1 MSKTLLAAALLPTA
15 AFAQQLTIPV
25 NPTLVITANRVE
37 QPISSVLAPVVVID
51 RAEIES
57 RQVQSL
63 PALLKT
69 LPGVQI
75 TTLGGRGH
83 MSSLFIRGTNSNHSL
98 VLMNGRPIAAMVA
111 GTPDL
116 SQIPLGNIERIE
128 YIRGP
133 RAAVYGSDAI
143 GGVINL
149 ITKTSAKN
157 GSETHLKGGAG
168 SNGYGQGELR
178 TVQSLGQK
186 TDMNMLIGYERTD
199 GFDIKAQDGSTP
211 IQPDR
216 DGFAGLNGQIGL
228 THRFNDAW
236 SADINAQGY
245 NNLTDIDGGEDWLA
259 PGVPSSDQSRVQAF
273 QYDGGLKFQSKD
285 LISRFEASYG
295 ENKLKNW
302 LESNGEETGQPIHTG
317 LTRLSWINSW
327 SGIEGVSLTGGA
339 DWQREEMKSDSR
351 GSNKAFN
358 APDRDNTGLFAVG
371 SYRWQAL
378 LWELSGRTDDN
389 QQYGR
394 HNTWSA
400 ASGLDIDENHN
411 VRLSYGTGFKAPTF
425 LDLYYPGYENPDLKP
440 EESKNLELDFSGR
453 YTAWDWS
460 VNLYRN
466 QIQNLI
472 SCQSAFSSCKP
483 DNTDAEIR
491 GVEVALGLET
501 GPLHHDLSFDYTK
514 TEDKNDGD
522 QPLLRRAKQKA
533 SWLTQAQLG
542 PVDLSTELLYVGQR
556 DDKNFSSFPAARVVL
571 SSYTLVNLGASY
583 GVTPALTLG
592 GRIDNLFDRDYVPAY
607 GYASPGTEFKLTAD
621 YRL

>member
-1 MSKTLLAAALLPTA
+1 MSKKFLAAALLPTA
-15 AFAQQLTIPV
+15 AFAQTTIPI

-37 QPISSVLAPVVVID
+37 QPVSSVLAPIVVID

-63 PALLKT
+63 PELLKT

-75 TTLGGRGH
+75 ATLGGRGH
-83 MSSLFIRGTNSNHSL
+83 ISSLFIRGTNSNHSL

-168 SNGYGQGELR
+168 SHGYGQGELR

-199 GFDIKAQDGSTP
+199 GFDVVANTK
-211 IQPDR
+211 QPDR
-216 DGFAGLNGQIGL
+216 DGFASRNGQIGL
-228 THRFNDAW
+228 NHAFNDAW
-236 SADINAQGY
+236 SADFNAQGY
-245 NNLTDIDGGEDWLA
+245 DNLTDTDG
-259 PGVPSSDQSRVQAF
+259 STDQSRVQAF
-273 QYDGGLKFQSKD
+273 QYDGGLKFQGKD
-285 LISRFEASYG
+285 LSSRLEASYG
-295 ENKLKNW
+295 ENKLKTW
-302 LESNGEETGQPIHTG
+302 QEAKGEASGEPIHTG
-317 LTRLSWINSW
+317 LTRFSWINSW
-327 SGIEGVSLTGGA
+327 SGIEGMNLTGGA

-351 GSNKAFN
+351 SYGKTFS

-425 LDLYYPGYENPDLKP
+425 NQLYYPGSENPTLKP
-440 EESKNLELDFSGR
+440 EESKNLELGLSGR
-453 YTAWDWS
+453 YSAWDWS

-466 QIQNLI
+466 RIDNLI
-472 SCQSAFSSCKP
+472 YCLTSMSYTCNPK
-483 DNTDAEIR
+483 NTTADIK
-491 GVEVALGLET
+491 GVETEIGIDT
-501 GPLHHDLSFDYTK
+501 GPVHHRLSYDYTRAK
-514 TEDKNDGD
+514 DKGNQDL
-522 QPLLRRAKQKA
+522 QLLRRAEHKG
-533 SWLTQAQLG
+533 SWIADTRFDATTLT
-542 PVDLSTELLYVGQR
+542 TELLYVGKRYDNNWATNQR
-556 DDKNFSSFPAARVVL
+556 VELGA
-571 SSYTLVNLGASY
+571 YTLLNLAASY
-583 GVTPALTLG
+583 EVTQQFTLG
-592 GRIDNLFDRDYVPAY
+592 GRIDNLFDRDYAPAY
-607 GYASPGTEFKLTAD
+607 GYASPGTEFKVTAD
-621 YRL
+621 YRF

>member
-15 AFAQQLTIPV
+15 AFAQTTIPV

-228 THRFNDAW
+228 NHRFNDAW

-583 GVTPALTLG
+583 EVLPQLTLG

-607 GYASPGTEFKLTAD
+607 GYAAAGTEFKLTAD

>member
-1 MSKTLLAAALLPTA
+1 MSKKFLAAALLPTA
-15 AFAQQLTIPV
+15 AFAQTTIPI

-37 QPISSVLAPVVVID
+37 QPVSSVLAPVVVID

-178 TVQSLGQK
+178 TVQSFGQK

-199 GFDIKAQDGSTP
+199 GFDVVANAQ
-211 IQPDR
+211 QPDR
-216 DGFAGLNGQIGL
+216 DGFSGRNGQIGL
-228 THRFNDAW
+228 NHAFNDAW
-236 SADINAQGY
+236 SADFNAQGY
-245 NNLTDIDGGEDWLA
+245 DNLTETDDPYLSA
-259 PGVPSSDQSRVQAF
+259 DQSRVQAF
-273 QYDGGLKFQSKD
+273 QYDGGLKFQGKD
-285 LISRFEASYG
+285 LISRLEVSYG

-317 LTRLSWINSW
+317 LTRLSWISSW

-351 GSNKAFN
+351 SYGKNFN
-358 APDRDNTGLFAVG
+358 APDRDNKGLFAVG

-400 ASGLDIDENHN
+400 ASGLDFDENHN

-425 LDLYYPGYENPDLKP
+425 MDLYYPGYENPALQP

-453 YTAWDWS
+453 YTGWDWS
-460 VNLYRN
+460 ANFYRN

-472 SCQSAFSSCKP
+472 QCQKGYITCTKG
-483 DNTDAEIR
+483 NTDAEIE
-491 GVEVALGLET
+491 GIELALGLDT
-501 GPLHHDLSFDYTK
+501 WLVHHDFNYDYTRAK
-514 TEDKNDGD
+514 DKNAND
-522 QPLLRRAKQKA
+522 QQLLRRAKHKGA
-533 SWLTQAQLG
+533 WLTSFTTGQMTW
-542 PVDLSTELLYVGQR
+542 STEVLYVGER
-556 DDKNFSSFPAARVVL
+556 LDVGNVEL
-571 SSYTLVNLGASY
+571 SPYTLVNLGATY
-583 GVTPALTLG
+583 AATNQLTLG
-592 GRIDNLFDRDYVPAY
+592 GRIDNLFDRNYEVAK
-607 GYASPGTEFKLTAD
+607 GYASPGTEFKVTAD
-621 YRL
+621 YRF

>member
-1 MSKTLLAAALLPTA
+1 MSKKFLAAALLPTA
-15 AFAQQLTIPV
+15 AFAQTTIPI

-37 QPISSVLAPVVVID
+37 QPVSSVLAPVVVID

-63 PALLKT
+63 PELLKT

-75 TTLGGRGH
+75 ATLGGRGH
-83 MSSLFIRGTNSNHSL
+83 ISSLFIRGTNSNHSL

-199 GFDIKAQDGSTP
+199 GFDVVANTK
-211 IQPDR
+211 QPDR
-216 DGFAGLNGQIGL
+216 DGFASRNGQIGL
-228 THRFNDAW
+228 NHAFNDVW
-236 SADINAQGY
+236 SADFNAQGY
-245 NNLTDIDGGEDWLA
+245 DNLTDTDG
-259 PGVPSSDQSRVQAF
+259 STDQSRVQAF
-273 QYDGGLKFQSKD
+273 QYDGGLKFQGKD
-285 LISRFEASYG
+285 LSSRLEASYG
-295 ENKLKNW
+295 ENKLKTW
-302 LESNGEETGQPIHTG
+302 QEAKGEASGEPIHTG
-317 LTRLSWINSW
+317 LTRFSWINSW
-327 SGIEGVSLTGGA
+327 SGIEGMNLTGGA

-351 GSNKAFN
+351 SYGKTFS

-425 LDLYYPGYENPDLKP
+425 NQLYYPGSENPTLKP
-440 EESKNLELDFSGR
+440 EESKNLELGLSGR
-453 YTAWDWS
+453 YSAWDWS

-466 QIQNLI
+466 RIDNLI
-472 SCQSAFSSCKP
+472 YCLTSMSYTCNPK
-483 DNTDAEIR
+483 NTTADIK
-491 GVEVALGLET
+491 GVETEIGIDT
-501 GPLHHDLSFDYTK
+501 GPVHHRLSYDYTRAK
-514 TEDKNDGD
+514 DKGNQDL
-522 QPLLRRAKQKA
+522 QLLRRAEHKG
-533 SWLTQAQLG
+533 SWIADTRFDATTLT
-542 PVDLSTELLYVGQR
+542 TELLYVGKRYDNNWATNQR
-556 DDKNFSSFPAARVVL
+556 VELGA
-571 SSYTLVNLGASY
+571 YTLLNLAASY
-583 GVTPALTLG
+583 EVTQQFTLG
-592 GRIDNLFDRDYVPAY
+592 GRIDNLFDRDYAPAY
-607 GYASPGTEFKLTAD
+607 GYASPGTEFKVTAD
-621 YRL
+621 YRF

>member
-1 MSKTLLAAALLPTA
+1 MSKKFLAAALLPTA
-15 AFAQQLTIPV
+15 AFAQTTIPI
-25 NPTLVITANRVE
+25 NPTLVITANRME
-37 QPISSVLAPVVVID
+37 QPVSSVLAPVVVID

-157 GSETHLKGGAG
+157 GSETHIKGGAG

-199 GFDIKAQDGSTP
+199 GFDVVANTK
-211 IQPDR
+211 QPDR
-216 DGFAGLNGQIGL
+216 DGFASRNGQIGL
-228 THRFNDAW
+228 NHAFNDAW
-236 SADINAQGY
+236 SADFNAQGY
-245 NNLTDIDGGEDWLA
+245 DNLTDTDG
-259 PGVPSSDQSRVQAF
+259 STDQSRVQAF
-273 QYDGGLKFQSKD
+273 QYDGGLKFQGKD
-285 LISRFEASYG
+285 LISRLEVSYG
-295 ENKLKNW
+295 ENKLKTW
-302 LESNGEETGQPIHTG
+302 QEAKGEASGEPIHTG
-317 LTRLSWINSW
+317 LTRFSWVNSW
-327 SGIEGVSLTGGA
+327 NGIEGANLTGGA

-351 GSNKAFN
+351 GYGKTFN

-411 VRLSYGTGFKAPTF
+411 VRLSYGSGFKAPTF
-425 LDLYYPGYENPDLKP
+425 NQLYYPGSENPTLKP
-440 EESKNLELDFSGR
+440 EESKNLELGLSGR
-453 YTAWDWS
+453 YSAWDWS

-466 QIQNLI
+466 RIDNLI
-472 SCQSAFSSCKP
+472 YCLTSMSYTCNPK
-483 DNTDAEIR
+483 NTTADIK
-491 GVEVALGLET
+491 GVETELGIDT
-501 GPLHHDLSFDYTK
+501 GPVHHRLSYDYTRAK
-514 TEDKNDGD
+514 DTGNQDL
-522 QPLLRRAKQKA
+522 QLLRRAEHKG
-533 SWLTQAQLG
+533 SWIADTRFDAATLTA
-542 PVDLSTELLYVGQR
+542 ELLYVGKRYDNNWATSQR
-556 DDKNFSSFPAARVVL
+556 VEL
-571 SSYTLVNLGASY
+571 SAYTLLNLATSY
-583 GVTPALTLG
+583 EVTQQFTLG
-592 GRIDNLFDRDYVPAY
+592 GRIDNVFDRDYAPAY
-607 GYASPGTEFKLTAD
+607 GYASPGTEFKVTAD
-621 YRL
+621 YRF

>member
-1 MSKTLLAAALLPTA
+1 MSKKLLAAALLPTA
-15 AFAQQLTIPV
+15 AFAQTTIPV

-157 GSETHLKGGAG
+157 GSETHLKGGVG
-168 SNGYGQGELR
+168 SNGYGQGQLR
-178 TVQSLGQK
+178 TVQALGQQ
-186 TDMNMLIGYERTD
+186 TDMNMMIGYERTD
-199 GFDIKAQDGSTP
+199 GFNVVANAQ
-211 IQPDR
+211 QPDR
-216 DGFAGLNGQIGL
+216 DGFDSLNGQFGL
-228 THRFNDAW
+228 NHAFNDAW
-236 SADINAQGY
+236 SADFNAQGY
-245 NNLTDIDGGEDWLA
+245 DNQTEMDDA
-259 PGVPSSDQSRVQAF
+259 YQSADQSRVQAF
-273 QYDGGLKFQSKD
+273 QYDGGLKYQSGA
-285 LISRFEASYG
+285 LSSRLEASYG
-295 ENKLKNW
+295 ENKLKSW
-302 LESNGEETGQPIHTG
+302 LENKGESSAEPIHTG
-317 LTRLSWINSW
+317 LTRFSWINSW
-327 SGIEGVSLTGGA
+327 SGVEGLNLTGGA
-339 DWQREEMKSDSR
+339 DWQQEQLKSDTRSY
-351 GSNKAFN
+351 GQAFN
-358 APDRDNTGLFAVG
+358 APDRDNTGLFVVG
-371 SYRWQAL
+371 SYRWQPL

-389 QQYGR
+389 KQYGR

-400 ASGLDIDENHN
+400 ASGLDLDDNHT
-411 VRLSYGTGFKAPTF
+411 VRLSYGTAFKAPTF
-425 LDLYYPGYENPDLKP
+425 LDLYYPGYENPALKP
-440 EESKNLELDFSGR
+440 EESKNLELGFNGR
-453 YTAWDWS
+453 YTGWDWS
-460 VNLYRN
+460 LNLYRN

-472 SCQSAFSSCKP
+472 ACQSASSTCRP

-501 GPLHHDLSFDYTK
+501 GPLRHDLSFDYTRA
-514 TEDKNDGD
+514 EDKNDGD
-522 QPLLRRAKQKA
+522 QQLLRRAKQKA
-533 SWLTQAQLG
+533 SWLTQVQLG
-542 PVDLSTELLYVGQR
+542 PVDLSTELLYVGKR
-556 DDKNFSSFPAARVVL
+556 DDKNFSSFPAERVEL
-571 SSYTLVNLGASY
+571 GSYTLINLGASY
-583 GVTPALTLG
+583 GVTPQFTLG
-592 GRIDNLFDRDYVPAY
+592 GRIDNLFDRDYAPAY
-607 GYASPGTEFKLTAD
+607 GYASAGTEFKLTAD

>member
-1 MSKTLLAAALLPTA
+1 MSKKFLAAALLPTA
-15 AFAQQLTIPV
+15 AFAQTTIPI

-37 QPISSVLAPVVVID
+37 QPVSSVLAPVVVID

-63 PALLKT
+63 PDLLKT
-69 LPGVQI
+69 LPGVQMA
-75 TTLGGRGH
+75 TLGGRGH
-83 MSSLFIRGTNSNHSL
+83 ISSLFVRGTNSNHSL

-157 GSETHLKGGAG
+157 GSETHIKGGAG

-199 GFDIKAQDGSTP
+199 GFDVVANTK
-211 IQPDR
+211 QPDR
-216 DGFAGLNGQIGL
+216 DGFNSKNGQFGLNH
-228 THRFNDAW
+228 TFNDAW
-236 SADINAQGY
+236 SADFNAQRY
-245 NNLTDIDGGEDWLA
+245 QNLTEFDGRY
-259 PGVPSSDQSRVQAF
+259 DQQQVDTF
-273 QYDGGLKFQSKD
+273 QYDGGLKFQSKA
-285 LISRFEASYG
+285 LTSRLEASYG
-295 ENKLKNW
+295 ENSSKSW
-302 LESNGEETGQPIHTG
+302 EESKGKSSADPTHTG
-317 LTRLSWINSW
+317 MTNISWVNSW
-327 SGIEGVSLTGGA
+327 SCIEHLDLTGGV
-339 DWQREEMKSDSR
+339 DWQREQMKSDSR
-351 GSNKAFN
+351 GEDWSTGVPVSTGFN

-425 LDLYYPGYENPDLKP
+425 MDLYSPGYENPALKP
-440 EESKNLELDFSGR
+440 EESKNLELDLSGR
-453 YTAWDWS
+453 YTGWDWS
-460 VNLYRN
+460 ANFYRN

-472 SCQSAFSSCKP
+472 KCQKGYITCTK
-483 DNTDAEIR
+483 DNTDADIEGI
-491 GVEVALGLET
+491 ELALGLDT
-501 GPLHHDLSFDYTK
+501 WLVHHDFNYDYTRAK
-514 TEDKNDGD
+514 DKNEND
-522 QPLLRRAKQKA
+522 QQLLRRAKHKGT
-533 SWLTQAQLG
+533 WLTSFTTGQMTW
-542 PVDLSTELLYVGQR
+542 STEVLYVGER
-556 DDKNFSSFPAARVVL
+556 LDVGNVEL
-571 SSYTLVNLGASY
+571 SPYTLVNLGATY
-583 GVTPALTLG
+583 AATNQLTLG
-592 GRIDNLFDRDYVPAY
+592 GRIDNLFDRNYEVAK
-607 GYASPGTEFKLTAD
+607 GYASPGTEFKVTAD
-621 YRL
+621 YRF

>member
-1 MSKTLLAAALLPTA
+1 MSKKFLAAALLPTA
-15 AFAQQLTIPV
+15 AFAQTTIPI

-37 QPISSVLAPVVVID
+37 QPVSSVLAPVVVID

-63 PALLKT
+63 PELLKT

-75 TTLGGRGH
+75 ATLGGRGH
-83 MSSLFIRGTNSNHSL
+83 ISSLFIRGTNSNHSL

-168 SNGYGQGELR
+168 SNGYGQGELI

-199 GFDIKAQDGSTP
+199 GFDVVANTK
-211 IQPDR
+211 QPDR
-216 DGFAGLNGQIGL
+216 DGFASRNGQIGL
-228 THRFNDAW
+228 NHAFNDAW
-236 SADINAQGY
+236 SADFNAQGY
-245 NNLTDIDGGEDWLA
+245 DNLTDTDG
-259 PGVPSSDQSRVQAF
+259 STDQSRVQAF
-273 QYDGGLKFQSKD
+273 QYDGGLKFQGKD
-285 LISRFEASYG
+285 LSSRLEASYG
-295 ENKLKNW
+295 ENKLKTW
-302 LESNGEETGQPIHTG
+302 QEAKGEASGEPIHTG
-317 LTRLSWINSW
+317 LTRFSWINSW
-327 SGIEGVSLTGGA
+327 SGIEGMNLTGGA

-351 GSNKAFN
+351 SYGKTFS

-411 VRLSYGTGFKAPTF
+411 VRLSYGTGFKAPSF
-425 LDLYYPGYENPDLKP
+425 NQLYYPGSENPTLKP
-440 EESKNLELDFSGR
+440 EESKNLELGLSGR
-453 YTAWDWS
+453 YSAWDWS

-466 QIQNLI
+466 RIDNLI
-472 SCQSAFSSCKP
+472 YCLTSMSYTCNPK
-483 DNTDAEIR
+483 NTTADIK
-491 GVEVALGLET
+491 GVETELGIDT
-501 GPLHHDLSFDYTK
+501 GPVHHRLSYDYTRAK
-514 TEDKNDGD
+514 DTGNQDL
-522 QPLLRRAKQKA
+522 QLLRRAEHKG
-533 SWLTQAQLG
+533 SWIADTRFDAATLTA
-542 PVDLSTELLYVGQR
+542 ELLYVGKRYDNNWATSQR
-556 DDKNFSSFPAARVVL
+556 VEL
-571 SSYTLVNLGASY
+571 SAYTLLNLATSY
-583 GVTPALTLG
+583 EVTQQFTLG
-592 GRIDNLFDRDYVPAY
+592 GRIDNVFDRDYAPAY
-607 GYASPGTEFKLTAD
+607 GYASPGTEFKVTAD
-621 YRL
+621 YRF

>member
-1 MSKTLLAAALLPTA
+1 MSKKFLAAALLPTA
-15 AFAQQLTIPV
+15 AFAQTTIPI

-37 QPISSVLAPVVVID
+37 QPVSSVLAPVVVID

-63 PALLKT
+63 PELLKT

-75 TTLGGRGH
+75 ATLGGRGH
-83 MSSLFIRGTNSNHSL
+83 ISSLFIRGTNSNHSL

-168 SNGYGQGELR
+168 SHGYGQGELR

-199 GFDIKAQDGSTP
+199 GFDVVANTK
-211 IQPDR
+211 QPDR
-216 DGFAGLNGQIGL
+216 DGFASRNGQIGL
-228 THRFNDAW
+228 NHAFNDAW
-236 SADINAQGY
+236 SADFNAQGY
-245 NNLTDIDGGEDWLA
+245 DNLTDTDG
-259 PGVPSSDQSRVQAF
+259 STDQSRVQAF
-273 QYDGGLKFQSKD
+273 QYDGGLKFQGKD
-285 LISRFEASYG
+285 LISRLEASYG
-295 ENKLKNW
+295 ENKLKTW
-302 LESNGEETGQPIHTG
+302 QEAKGEASGEPIHTG
-317 LTRLSWINSW
+317 LTRFSWINSW
-327 SGIEGVSLTGGA
+327 SGIEGMNLTGGA

-351 GSNKAFN
+351 SYGQTFS

-425 LDLYYPGYENPDLKP
+425 NQLYYPGSENPTLKP
-440 EESKNLELDFSGR
+440 EESKNLELGLSGR
-453 YTAWDWS
+453 YSAWDWS

-466 QIQNLI
+466 RIDNLI
-472 SCQSAFSSCKP
+472 YCLTSMSYTCNPK
-483 DNTDAEIR
+483 NTMADIK
-491 GVEVALGLET
+491 GLET
-501 GPLHHDLSFDYTK
+501 EIGIDTGPVHHRLSYDYTRAK
-514 TEDKNDGD
+514 DKGNQDL
-522 QPLLRRAKQKA
+522 QLLRRAEHKG
-533 SWLTQAQLG
+533 SWIADTRFDATTLT
-542 PVDLSTELLYVGQR
+542 TELLYVGKRYDNNWATNQR
-556 DDKNFSSFPAARVVL
+556 VELGA
-571 SSYTLVNLGASY
+571 YTLLNLAASY
-583 GVTPALTLG
+583 EVTQQFTLG
-592 GRIDNLFDRDYVPAY
+592 GRIDNLFDRDYAPAY
-607 GYASPGTEFKLTAD
+607 GYASPGTEFKVTAD
-621 YRL
+621 YRF

>member
-1 MSKTLLAAALLPTA
+1 MSKKFLAAALLPTA
-15 AFAQQLTIPV
+15 AFAQTTIPI

-37 QPISSVLAPVVVID
+37 QPVSSVLAPVVVID

-178 TVQSLGQK
+178 TVQSFGQK

-199 GFDIKAQDGSTP
+199 GFDVVANAQ
-211 IQPDR
+211 QPDR
-216 DGFAGLNGQIGL
+216 DGFSGRNGQIGL
-228 THRFNDAW
+228 NHAFNEAW
-236 SADINAQGY
+236 SADFNAQGY
-245 NNLTDIDGGEDWLA
+245 DNLTETDDPYLSA
-259 PGVPSSDQSRVQAF
+259 DQSRVQAF
-273 QYDGGLKFQSKD
+273 QYDGGLKFQGRD
-285 LISRFEASYG
+285 LISRLEASYG

-351 GSNKAFN
+351 SYGKNFN
-358 APDRDNTGLFAVG
+358 APDRDNKGLFAVG

-400 ASGLDIDENHN
+400 ASGLDFDENHN

-425 LDLYYPGYENPDLKP
+425 MDLYYPGYENPALKP

-453 YTAWDWS
+453 YTGWDWS
-460 VNLYRN
+460 ANFYRN

-472 SCQSAFSSCKP
+472 QCQKGYITCTKG
-483 DNTDAEIR
+483 NTDAEIE
-491 GVEVALGLET
+491 GIELALGLDT
-501 GPLHHDLSFDYTK
+501 WLVHHDFNYDYTRAK
-514 TEDKNDGD
+514 DKNAND
-522 QPLLRRAKQKA
+522 QQLLRRAKHKGA
-533 SWLTQAQLG
+533 WLTSFTTGQMTW
-542 PVDLSTELLYVGQR
+542 STEVLYVGER
-556 DDKNFSSFPAARVVL
+556 LDVGNVEL
-571 SSYTLVNLGASY
+571 SPYTLVNLGATY
-583 GVTPALTLG
+583 AATNQLTLG
-592 GRIDNLFDRDYVPAY
+592 GRIDNLFDRNYEVAK
-607 GYASPGTEFKLTAD
+607 GYASPGTEFKVTAD
-621 YRL
+621 YRF

>member
-1 MSKTLLAAALLPTA
+1 MSKKFLAAALLPTA
-15 AFAQQLTIPV
+15 AFAQTTIPI

-37 QPISSVLAPVVVID
+37 QPVSSVLAPVVVID

-178 TVQSLGQK
+178 TVQSFGQK

-199 GFDIKAQDGSTP
+199 GFDVVANAQQS
-211 IQPDR
+211 DR
-216 DGFAGLNGQIGL
+216 DGFSGRNGQIGL
-228 THRFNDAW
+228 NHAFNDAW
-236 SADINAQGY
+236 SADFNAQGY
-245 NNLTDIDGGEDWLA
+245 DNLTETDDPYLSA
-259 PGVPSSDQSRVQAF
+259 DQSRVQAF
-273 QYDGGLKFQSKD
+273 QYDGGLKFQGKD
-285 LISRFEASYG
+285 LISRLEVSYG

-351 GSNKAFN
+351 SYGKNFN
-358 APDRDNTGLFAVG
+358 APDRDNKGLFAVG

-400 ASGLDIDENHN
+400 ASGLDFDENHN

-425 LDLYYPGYENPDLKP
+425 MDLYYPGYENPALQP

-453 YTAWDWS
+453 YTGWDWS
-460 VNLYRN
+460 ANFYRN

-472 SCQSAFSSCKP
+472 QCQKGYITCTKG
-483 DNTDAEIR
+483 NTDAEIE
-491 GVEVALGLET
+491 GIELALGLDT
-501 GPLHHDLSFDYTK
+501 WLVHHDFNYDYTRAK
-514 TEDKNDGD
+514 DKNAND
-522 QPLLRRAKQKA
+522 QQLLRRAKHKGT
-533 SWLTQAQLG
+533 WLTSFTTGQMTW
-542 PVDLSTELLYVGQR
+542 STEVLYVGER
-556 DDKNFSSFPAARVVL
+556 LDVGNVEL
-571 SSYTLVNLGASY
+571 SPYTLVNLGATY
-583 GVTPALTLG
+583 AATNQLTLG
-592 GRIDNLFDRDYVPAY
+592 GRIDNLFDRNYEVAK
-607 GYASPGTEFKLTAD
+607 GYASPGTEFKVTAD
-621 YRL
+621 YRF

>member
-1 MSKTLLAAALLPTA
+1 MSKKFLAAALLPTA
-15 AFAQQLTIPV
+15 AFAQTTIPI

-37 QPISSVLAPVVVID
+37 QPVSSVLAPVVVID

-63 PALLKT
+63 PELLKT

-75 TTLGGRGH
+75 ATLGGRGH
-83 MSSLFIRGTNSNHSL
+83 ISSLFIRGTNSNHSL

-168 SNGYGQGELR
+168 SNGYGQGELK

-199 GFDIKAQDGSTP
+199 GFDVVANTK
-211 IQPDR
+211 QPDR
-216 DGFAGLNGQIGL
+216 DGFASRNGQIGL
-228 THRFNDAW
+228 NHAFNDAW
-236 SADINAQGY
+236 SADFNAQGY
-245 NNLTDIDGGEDWLA
+245 DNLTDTDG
-259 PGVPSSDQSRVQAF
+259 STDQSRVQAF
-273 QYDGGLKFQSKD
+273 QYDGGLKFQGKD
-285 LISRFEASYG
+285 LISRLEASYG
-295 ENKLKNW
+295 ENKLKTW
-302 LESNGEETGQPIHTG
+302 QEAKGEASGEPIHTG
-317 LTRLSWINSW
+317 LTRFSWINSW
-327 SGIEGVSLTGGA
+327 SGIEGMNLTGGA

-351 GSNKAFN
+351 SYGKTFS

-425 LDLYYPGYENPDLKP
+425 NQLYYPGSENPTLKP
-440 EESKNLELDFSGR
+440 EESKNLELGLSGR
-453 YTAWDWS
+453 YSAWDWS

-466 QIQNLI
+466 RIDNLI
-472 SCQSAFSSCKP
+472 YCLTSMSYTCNPK
-483 DNTDAEIR
+483 NTTADIK
-491 GVEVALGLET
+491 GVETEIGIDT
-501 GPLHHDLSFDYTK
+501 GPVHHRLSYDYTRAK
-514 TEDKNDGD
+514 DKGNQDL
-522 QPLLRRAKQKA
+522 QLLRRAEHKG
-533 SWLTQAQLG
+533 SWIADTRFDATTLT
-542 PVDLSTELLYVGQR
+542 TELLYVGKRYDNNWATNQR
-556 DDKNFSSFPAARVVL
+556 VELGA
-571 SSYTLVNLGASY
+571 YTLLNLAASY
-583 GVTPALTLG
+583 EVTQQFTLG
-592 GRIDNLFDRDYVPAY
+592 GRIDNLFDRDYAPAY
-607 GYASPGTEFKLTAD
+607 GYASPGTEFKVTAD
-621 YRL
+621 YRF

>member
-15 AFAQQLTIPV
+15 AFAQTTIPI

-37 QPISSVLAPVVVID
+37 QPVSSVLAPVVVID

-63 PALLKT
+63 PELLKT

-75 TTLGGRGH
+75 ATLGGRGH
-83 MSSLFIRGTNSNHSL
+83 ISSLFIRGTNSNHSL

-168 SNGYGQGELR
+168 SHGYGQGELR

-199 GFDIKAQDGSTP
+199 GFDVVANTK
-211 IQPDR
+211 QPDR
-216 DGFAGLNGQIGL
+216 DGFASRNGQIGL
-228 THRFNDAW
+228 NHAFNDAW
-236 SADINAQGY
+236 SADFNAQGY
-245 NNLTDIDGGEDWLA
+245 DNLTDTDG
-259 PGVPSSDQSRVQAF
+259 STDQSRVQAF
-273 QYDGGLKFQSKD
+273 QYDGGLKFQGKD
-285 LISRFEASYG
+285 LISRLEASYG
-295 ENKLKNW
+295 ENKLKTW
-302 LESNGEETGQPIHTG
+302 QEAKGEASGEPIHTG
-317 LTRLSWINSW
+317 LTRFSWINSW
-327 SGIEGVSLTGGA
+327 SGIEGMNLTGGA

-351 GSNKAFN
+351 SYGKTFS

-425 LDLYYPGYENPDLKP
+425 NQLYYPGSENPTLKP
-440 EESKNLELDFSGR
+440 EESKNLELGLSGR
-453 YTAWDWS
+453 YSAWDWS

-466 QIQNLI
+466 RIDNLI
-472 SCQSAFSSCKP
+472 YCLTSMSYTCNPK
-483 DNTDAEIR
+483 NTTADIK
-491 GVEVALGLET
+491 GVETEIGIDT
-501 GPLHHDLSFDYTK
+501 GPVHHRLSYDYTRAK
-514 TEDKNDGD
+514 DKGNQDL
-522 QPLLRRAKQKA
+522 QLLRRAEHKG
-533 SWLTQAQLG
+533 SWIADTRFDATTLT
-542 PVDLSTELLYVGQR
+542 TELLYVGKRYDNNWATNQR
-556 DDKNFSSFPAARVVL
+556 VELGA
-571 SSYTLVNLGASY
+571 YTLLNLAASY
-583 GVTPALTLG
+583 EVTQQFTLG
-592 GRIDNLFDRDYVPAY
+592 GRIDNLFDRDYAPAY
-607 GYASPGTEFKLTAD
+607 GYASPGTEFKVTAD
-621 YRL
+621 YRF

>member
-1 MSKTLLAAALLPTA
+1 MSKKLLVAALLPTA
-15 AFAQQLTIPV
+15 AFAQTTIPV

-133 RAAVYGSDAI
+133 RAAVYGADAI
-143 GGVINL
+143 GGVINI

-157 GSETHLKGGAG
+157 GSETHLKGGVG
-168 SNGYGQGELR
+168 SNGYGQGQVR
-178 TVQSLGQK
+178 TVQALGQQ
-186 TDMNMLIGYERTD
+186 TDMNMMIGYERTD
-199 GFDIKAQDGSTP
+199 GFDVVANAQ
-211 IQPDR
+211 QPDR
-216 DGFAGLNGQIGL
+216 DGFDSLNGQFGL
-228 THRFNDAW
+228 NHAFSDAW
-236 SADINAQGY
+236 SGDFNAQGY
-245 NNLTDIDGGEDWLA
+245 DNQTEMDDA
-259 PGVPSSDQSRVQAF
+259 YQSADQSRVQAF
-273 QYDGGLKFQSKD
+273 QYDGGLKFQSET
-285 LISRFEASYG
+285 LTSRLEASYG
-295 ENKLKNW
+295 ENKLKSW
-302 LESNGEETGQPIHTG
+302 LESKGESSAQPIHTG
-317 LTRLSWINSW
+317 LTRFSWINSW
-327 SGIEGVSLTGGA
+327 SGVEGLNLTGGA
-339 DWQREEMKSDSR
+339 DWQQEQLKSDSR
-351 GSNKAFN
+351 SSGLAFN

-389 QQYGR
+389 EQYGR

-400 ASGLDIDENHN
+400 ASGLDIDDNHN

-440 EESKNLELDFSGR
+440 EESKNLELGFTGR
-453 YTAWDWS
+453 YTGWDWS
-460 VNLYRN
+460 LNLYRN
-466 QIQNLI
+466 KIQNLI
-472 SCQSAFSSCKP
+472 ACQSAFSSCEP

-501 GPLHHDLSFDYTK
+501 GPLHHDVSFDYTK

-522 QPLLRRAKQKA
+522 QQLLRRAKQKA
-533 SWLTQAQLG
+533 SWLTQVQLG
-542 PVDLSTELLYVGQR
+542 QVDLSTELLYVGKR
-556 DDKNFSSFPAARVVL
+556 DDKNFSSFPAERVEL
-571 SSYTLVNLGASY
+571 GSYTLINLAASY
-583 GVTPALTLG
+583 GVTPQLTLG
-592 GRIDNLFDRDYVPAY
+592 GRIDNLFDRDYTPAY

>member
-1 MSKTLLAAALLPTA
+1 MSKKFLAAALLPTA
-15 AFAQQLTIPV
+15 AFAQTTIPI

-37 QPISSVLAPVVVID
+37 QPVSSVLAPVVVID

-63 PALLKT
+63 PDLLKT

-75 TTLGGRGH
+75 ATLGGRGH
-83 MSSLFIRGTNSNHSL
+83 ISSLFIRGTNSNHSL

-168 SNGYGQGELR
+168 SHGYGQGELK

-199 GFDIKAQDGSTP
+199 GFDVVANTK
-211 IQPDR
+211 QPDR
-216 DGFAGLNGQIGL
+216 DGFASRNGQIGL
-228 THRFNDAW
+228 NHAFNDAW
-236 SADINAQGY
+236 SADFNAQGY
-245 NNLTDIDGGEDWLA
+245 DNLTDTDG
-259 PGVPSSDQSRVQAF
+259 STDQSRVQAF
-273 QYDGGLKFQSKD
+273 QYDGGLKFQGKD
-285 LISRFEASYG
+285 LISRLEASYG
-295 ENKLKNW
+295 ENKLKTW
-302 LESNGEETGQPIHTG
+302 QEAKGEASGEPIHTG
-317 LTRLSWINSW
+317 LTRFSWINSW
-327 SGIEGVSLTGGA
+327 SGIEGMNLTGGA

-351 GSNKAFN
+351 SYGKTFS

-425 LDLYYPGYENPDLKP
+425 NQLYYPGSENPTLKP
-440 EESKNLELDFSGR
+440 EESKNLELGLSGR
-453 YTAWDWS
+453 YSAWDWS

-466 QIQNLI
+466 RIDNLI
-472 SCQSAFSSCKP
+472 YCLTSMSYTCNPK
-483 DNTDAEIR
+483 NTTADIK
-491 GVEVALGLET
+491 GVETEIGIDT
-501 GPLHHDLSFDYTK
+501 GPVHHRLSYDYTRAK
-514 TEDKNDGD
+514 DKGNQDL
-522 QPLLRRAKQKA
+522 QLLRRAEHKG
-533 SWLTQAQLG
+533 SWIADTRFDATTLT
-542 PVDLSTELLYVGQR
+542 TELLYVGKRYDNNWATNQR
-556 DDKNFSSFPAARVVL
+556 VELGA
-571 SSYTLVNLGASY
+571 YTLLNLAASY
-583 GVTPALTLG
+583 EVTQQFTLG
-592 GRIDNLFDRDYVPAY
+592 GRIDNLFDRDYAPAY
-607 GYASPGTEFKLTAD
+607 GYASPGTEFKVTAD
-621 YRL
+621 YRF

>member
-1 MSKTLLAAALLPTA
+1 MSKKFLAAALLPTA
-15 AFAQQLTIPV
+15 AFAQTTIPI
-25 NPTLVITANRVE
+25 NPTLVITANRME
-37 QPISSVLAPVVVID
+37 QPVSSVLAPVVVID

-178 TVQSLGQK
+178 TVQSFGQK

-199 GFDIKAQDGSTP
+199 GFDVVANAQ
-211 IQPDR
+211 QPDR
-216 DGFAGLNGQIGL
+216 DGFSGRNGQIGL
-228 THRFNDAW
+228 NHAFNDAW
-236 SADINAQGY
+236 SADFNAQGY
-245 NNLTDIDGGEDWLA
+245 DNLTETDDPYLSA
-259 PGVPSSDQSRVQAF
+259 DQSRVQAF
-273 QYDGGLKFQSKD
+273 QYDGGLKFQGKD
-285 LISRFEASYG
+285 LISRLEVSYG

-351 GSNKAFN
+351 SYGKNFN
-358 APDRDNTGLFAVG
+358 APDRDNKGLFAVG

-400 ASGLDIDENHN
+400 ASGLDFDENHN

-425 LDLYYPGYENPDLKP
+425 MDLYYPGYENPALQP

-453 YTAWDWS
+453 YTGWDWS
-460 VNLYRN
+460 ANFYRN

-472 SCQSAFSSCKP
+472 QCQKGYITCTKG
-483 DNTDAEIR
+483 NTDAEIE
-491 GVEVALGLET
+491 GIELALGLDT
-501 GPLHHDLSFDYTK
+501 WLVHHDFNYDYTRAK
-514 TEDKNDGD
+514 DKNAND
-522 QPLLRRAKQKA
+522 QQLLRRAKHKGT
-533 SWLTQAQLG
+533 WLTSFTTGQMTW
-542 PVDLSTELLYVGQR
+542 STEVLYVGER
-556 DDKNFSSFPAARVVL
+556 LDVGNVEL
-571 SSYTLVNLGASY
+571 SPYTLVNLGATY
-583 GVTPALTLG
+583 AATNQLTLG
-592 GRIDNLFDRDYVPAY
+592 GRIDNLFDRNYEVAK
-607 GYASPGTEFKLTAD
+607 GYASPGTEFKVTAD
-621 YRL
+621 YRF

>member
-1 MSKTLLAAALLPTA
+1 MSKKFLAAALLPTA
-15 AFAQQLTIPV
+15 AFAQTTIPI

-37 QPISSVLAPVVVID
+37 QPVSSVLAPVVVID

-63 PALLKT
+63 PELLKT

-75 TTLGGRGH
+75 ATLGGRGH
-83 MSSLFIRGTNSNHSL
+83 ISSLFIRGTNSNHSL

-199 GFDIKAQDGSTP
+199 GFDVVANTK
-211 IQPDR
+211 QPDR
-216 DGFAGLNGQIGL
+216 DGFASRNGQMGLN
-228 THRFNDAW
+228 HAFNDAW
-236 SADINAQGY
+236 SADFNAQGY
-245 NNLTDIDGGEDWLA
+245 DNLTDTDG
-259 PGVPSSDQSRVQAF
+259 STDQSRVQAF
-273 QYDGGLKFQSKD
+273 QYDGGLKFQGKD
-285 LISRFEASYG
+285 LISRLEASYG
-295 ENKLKNW
+295 ENKLKTW
-302 LESNGEETGQPIHTG
+302 QEAKGEASGEPIHTG
-317 LTRLSWINSW
+317 LTRFSWINSW
-327 SGIEGVSLTGGA
+327 SGIEGINLTGGA

-351 GSNKAFN
+351 SYGKTFS

-425 LDLYYPGYENPDLKP
+425 NQLYYPGSENPTLKP
-440 EESKNLELDFSGR
+440 EESKNLELGLSGR
-453 YTAWDWS
+453 YSAWDWS

-466 QIQNLI
+466 RIDNLI
-472 SCQSAFSSCKP
+472 YCLTSMSYTCNPK
-483 DNTDAEIR
+483 NTTADIK
-491 GVEVALGLET
+491 GVETEIGIDT
-501 GPLHHDLSFDYTK
+501 GPVHHRLSYDYTRAK
-514 TEDKNDGD
+514 DKGNQDL
-522 QPLLRRAKQKA
+522 QLLRRAEHKG
-533 SWLTQAQLG
+533 SWIAETRFDATTLT
-542 PVDLSTELLYVGQR
+542 TELLYVGKRYDNNWATNQR
-556 DDKNFSSFPAARVVL
+556 VE
-571 SSYTLVNLGASY
+571 LGAYALLNLAASY
-583 GVTPALTLG
+583 DVTQQFTLG
-592 GRIDNLFDRDYVPAY
+592 GRIDNLFDRDYAPAY
-607 GYASPGTEFKLTAD
+607 GYASPGTEFKVTAD
-621 YRL
+621 YRF

>member
-1 MSKTLLAAALLPTA
+1 MSKTLLVAAALLPTA
-15 AFAQQLTIPV
+15 AFAQTTIPI

-37 QPISSVLAPVVVID
+37 QPVSSVLAPVVVID

-63 PALLKT
+63 PDLLKT
-69 LPGVQI
+69 LPGVQMA
-75 TTLGGRGH
+75 TLGGRGH
-83 MSSLFIRGTNSNHSL
+83 ISSLFVRGTNSNHSL

-168 SNGYGQGELR
+168 SHGYGQGELR

-199 GFDIKAQDGSTP
+199 GFDVVANAK
-211 IQPDR
+211 QPDR
-216 DGFAGLNGQIGL
+216 DGFSGRNGQIGL
-228 THRFNDAW
+228 NHSFNDAW
-236 SADINAQGY
+236 SADFNAQGY
-245 NNLTDIDGGEDWLA
+245 DNLTETDDPYLSA
-259 PGVPSSDQSRVQAF
+259 DQSRVQAF
-273 QYDGGLKFQSKD
+273 QYDGGLKFQGKD

-295 ENKLKNW
+295 ENKLKSW

-351 GSNKAFN
+351 SYGKTFN
-358 APDRDNTGLFAVG
+358 APDRDNKGLFAVG

-425 LDLYYPGYENPDLKP
+425 MDLYYPGYENPALQP

-453 YTAWDWS
+453 YTGWDWS
-460 VNLYRN
+460 ANFYRN

-472 SCQSAFSSCKP
+472 KCQKGYITCTKG
-483 DNTDAEIR
+483 NTDADIEGI
-491 GVEVALGLET
+491 ELALGLDT
-501 GPLHHDLSFDYTK
+501 WLVHHDFSYDYTRAK
-514 TEDKNDGD
+514 DKNEND
-522 QPLLRRAKQKA
+522 QQLWRRAKHKGA
-533 SWLTQAQLG
+533 WLSSFTTGQMTW
-542 PVDLSTELLYVGQR
+542 STEVLYVGER
-556 DDKNFSSFPAARVVL
+556 LDVGNVEL
-571 SSYTLVNLGASY
+571 SPYTLVNLGATY
-583 GVTPALTLG
+583 AATNQLTLG
-592 GRIDNLFDRDYVPAY
+592 GRLDNLFDRNYEVAK
-607 GYASPGTEFKLTAD
+607 GYASPGTEFKVTAD
-621 YRL
+621 YRF

>member
-1 MSKTLLAAALLPTA
+1 MSKKFLAAALLPTA
-15 AFAQQLTIPV
+15 AFAQTTIPI

-37 QPISSVLAPVVVID
+37 QPVSSVLAPVVVID

-63 PALLKT
+63 PELLKT

-75 TTLGGRGH
+75 ATLGGRGH
-83 MSSLFIRGTNSNHSL
+83 ISSLFIRGTNSNHSL

-199 GFDIKAQDGSTP
+199 GFDVVANTK
-211 IQPDR
+211 QPDR
-216 DGFAGLNGQIGL
+216 DGFNSKNGQFGLNH
-228 THRFNDAW
+228 TFNDAW
-236 SADINAQGY
+236 SADFNAQRY
-245 NNLTDIDGGEDWLA
+245 QNLTEFDGRY
-259 PGVPSSDQSRVQAF
+259 DQQQVDTF
-273 QYDGGLKFQSKD
+273 QYDGGLKFQSEA
-285 LISRFEASYG
+285 LTSRLEASYG
-295 ENKLKNW
+295 ENSSKSW
-302 LESNGEETGQPIHTG
+302 EESKGKSSADPTHTG
-317 LTRLSWINSW
+317 MTNISWINSW
-327 SGIEGVSLTGGA
+327 SGIEALNLTGGV
-339 DWQREEMKSDSR
+339 DWQREQMKSDSR
-351 GSNKAFN
+351 GEDWSTGVPVSTGFN

-425 LDLYYPGYENPDLKP
+425 MDLYSPGYENPALKP
-440 EESKNLELDFSGR
+440 EESKNLELDVSGR
-453 YTAWDWS
+453 YTGWDWS
-460 VNLYRN
+460 ANFYRN

-472 SCQSAFSSCKP
+472 KCQKGYITCTK
-483 DNTDAEIR
+483 DNTDADIEGI
-491 GVEVALGLET
+491 ELALGLDT
-501 GPLHHDLSFDYTK
+501 WLVHHDFNYDYTRAK
-514 TEDKNDGD
+514 DKNENN
-522 QPLLRRAKQKA
+522 QQLWRRAKHKGA
-533 SWLTQAQLG
+533 WLTSFTTGQMTW
-542 PVDLSTELLYVGQR
+542 STEVLYDGERLDVG
-556 DDKNFSSFPAARVVL
+556 NVEL
-571 SSYTLVNLGASY
+571 SPYTLVNLGTTYAA
-583 GVTPALTLG
+583 TNQLTLG
-592 GRIDNLFDRDYVPAY
+592 GRIDNLFDRNYEVAK
-607 GYASPGTEFKLTAD
+607 GYASPGTEFKVTAD
-621 YRL
+621 YRF

>member
-1 MSKTLLAAALLPTA
+1 MSKKFLAAALLPTA
-15 AFAQQLTIPV
+15 AFAQTTIPI

-37 QPISSVLAPVVVID
+37 QPVSSVLAPVVVID

-63 PALLKT
+63 PELLKT

-75 TTLGGRGH
+75 ATLGGRGH
-83 MSSLFIRGTNSNHSL
+83 ISSLFIRGTNSNHSL

-199 GFDIKAQDGSTP
+199 GFDVVANTK
-211 IQPDR
+211 QPDR
-216 DGFAGLNGQIGL
+216 DGFASRNGQIGL
-228 THRFNDAW
+228 NHAFNDAW
-236 SADINAQGY
+236 SADFNAQGY
-245 NNLTDIDGGEDWLA
+245 DNLTDTDG
-259 PGVPSSDQSRVQAF
+259 STDQSRVQAF
-273 QYDGGLKFQSKD
+273 QYDGGLKFQGKD
-285 LISRFEASYG
+285 LSSRLEASYG
-295 ENKLKNW
+295 ENKLKTW
-302 LESNGEETGQPIHTG
+302 QEAKGEASGEPIHTG
-317 LTRLSWINSW
+317 LTRFSWINSW
-327 SGIEGVSLTGGA
+327 SGIEGMNLTGGA

-351 GSNKAFN
+351 SYGKTFS

-400 ASGLDIDENHN
+400 ASGLDIDESHN

-425 LDLYYPGYENPDLKP
+425 NQLYYPGSENPTLKP
-440 EESKNLELDFSGR
+440 EESKNLELGLSGR
-453 YTAWDWS
+453 YSAWDWS

-466 QIQNLI
+466 RIDNLI
-472 SCQSAFSSCKP
+472 YCLTSMSYTCNPK
-483 DNTDAEIR
+483 NTTADIK
-491 GVEVALGLET
+491 GVETEIGIDT
-501 GPLHHDLSFDYTK
+501 GPVHHRLSYDYTRAK
-514 TEDKNDGD
+514 DKGNQDL
-522 QPLLRRAKQKA
+522 QLLRRAEHKG
-533 SWLTQAQLG
+533 SWIADTRFDATTLT
-542 PVDLSTELLYVGQR
+542 TELLYVGKRYDNNWATNQR
-556 DDKNFSSFPAARVVL
+556 VELGA
-571 SSYTLVNLGASY
+571 YTLLNLAASY
-583 GVTPALTLG
+583 EVTQQFTLG
-592 GRIDNLFDRDYVPAY
+592 GRIDNLFDRDYAPAY
-607 GYASPGTEFKLTAD
+607 GYASPGTEFKVTAD
-621 YRL
+621 YRF

>member
-1 MSKTLLAAALLPTA
+1 MSKKFLAAALLPTA
-15 AFAQQLTIPV
+15 AFAQTTIPI

-37 QPISSVLAPVVVID
+37 QPVSSVLAPVVVID

-178 TVQSLGQK
+178 TVQSFGQK

-199 GFDIKAQDGSTP
+199 GFDVVANAQ
-211 IQPDR
+211 QPDR
-216 DGFAGLNGQIGL
+216 DGFSGRNGQIGL
-228 THRFNDAW
+228 NHAFNDAW
-236 SADINAQGY
+236 SADFNAQGY
-245 NNLTDIDGGEDWLA
+245 DNLTETDDPYLSA
-259 PGVPSSDQSRVQAF
+259 DQSRVQAF
-273 QYDGGLKFQSKD
+273 QYDGGLKFQGKD
-285 LISRFEASYG
+285 LISRLEVSYG

-351 GSNKAFN
+351 SYGKNFN
-358 APDRDNTGLFAVG
+358 APDRDNKGLFAVG

-400 ASGLDIDENHN
+400 ASGLDFDENHN

-425 LDLYYPGYENPDLKP
+425 MDLYYPGYENPALQP
-440 EESKNLELDFSGR
+440 EESKNLELDFSGL
-453 YTAWDWS
+453 YTGWDWS
-460 VNLYRN
+460 ANFYRN

-472 SCQSAFSSCKP
+472 QCQKGYITCTKG
-483 DNTDAEIR
+483 NTDAEIE
-491 GVEVALGLET
+491 GIELALGLDT
-501 GPLHHDLSFDYTK
+501 WLVHHDFNYDYTRAK
-514 TEDKNDGD
+514 DKNAND
-522 QPLLRRAKQKA
+522 QQLLRRAKHKGT
-533 SWLTQAQLG
+533 WLTSFTTGQMTW
-542 PVDLSTELLYVGQR
+542 STEVLYVGER
-556 DDKNFSSFPAARVVL
+556 LDVGNVEL
-571 SSYTLVNLGASY
+571 SPYTLVNLGATY
-583 GVTPALTLG
+583 AATNQLTLG
-592 GRIDNLFDRDYVPAY
+592 GRIDNLFDRNYEVAK
-607 GYASPGTEFKLTAD
+607 GYASPGTEFKVTAD
-621 YRL
+621 YRF

>member
-1 MSKTLLAAALLPTA
+1 MSKKFLAAALLPTA
-15 AFAQQLTIPV
+15 AFAQTTIPI

-37 QPISSVLAPVVVID
+37 QPVSSVLAPVVVID

-63 PALLKT
+63 PDLLKT
-69 LPGVQI
+69 LPGVQMA
-75 TTLGGRGH
+75 TLGGRGH
-83 MSSLFIRGTNSNHSL
+83 ISSLFVRGTNSNHSL

-199 GFDIKAQDGSTP
+199 GFDVVANTK
-211 IQPDR
+211 QPDR
-216 DGFAGLNGQIGL
+216 DSFASRNGQIGL
-228 THRFNDAW
+228 NHAFNDAW
-236 SADINAQGY
+236 SADFNAQGY
-245 NNLTDIDGGEDWLA
+245 DNLTDTDG
-259 PGVPSSDQSRVQAF
+259 STDQSRVQAF
-273 QYDGGLKFQSKD
+273 QYDGGVKFQGQD
-285 LISRFEASYG
+285 LISRLEASYG
-295 ENKLKNW
+295 ENKLKTW
-302 LESNGEETGQPIHTG
+302 QEAKGEASGEPIHTG
-317 LTRLSWINSW
+317 LTRFSWINSW
-327 SGIEGVSLTGGA
+327 SGIEGINLTGGA

-351 GSNKAFN
+351 SYGKTFS
-358 APDRDNTGLFAVG
+358 APNRDNTGLFAVG

-425 LDLYYPGYENPDLKP
+425 MDLYYPGYENPALKP

-453 YTAWDWS
+453 YAGWDWS
-460 VNLYRN
+460 ANFYRN

-472 SCQSAFSSCKP
+472 QCQKGYITCTKG
-483 DNTDAEIR
+483 NTDADIEGI
-491 GVEVALGLET
+491 ELALGLDT
-501 GPLHHDLSFDYTK
+501 WLVHHDFNYDYTRAK
-514 TEDKNDGD
+514 DKNEND
-522 QPLLRRAKQKA
+522 QQLLRRAKHKGA
-533 SWLTQAQLG
+533 WLTSFTTGQMTW
-542 PVDLSTELLYVGQR
+542 STEVLYVGER
-556 DDKNFSSFPAARVVL
+556 LDVGNVEL
-571 SSYTLVNLGASY
+571 SPYTLVNLGATY
-583 GVTPALTLG
+583 AATNQLTLG
-592 GRIDNLFDRDYVPAY
+592 GRIDNLFDRNYEVAK
-607 GYASPGTEFKLTAD
+607 GYASPGTEFKVTAD
-621 YRL
+621 YRF

>member
-1 MSKTLLAAALLPTA
+1 MSKKFLAAALLPTA
-15 AFAQQLTIPV
+15 AFAQTTIPI

-37 QPISSVLAPVVVID
+37 QPVSSVLAPVVVID

-63 PALLKT
+63 PDLLKT
-69 LPGVQI
+69 LPGVQMA
-75 TTLGGRGH
+75 TLGGRGH
-83 MSSLFIRGTNSNHSL
+83 ISSLFVRGTNSNHSL

-168 SNGYGQGELR
+168 SHGYGQGELR

-186 TDMNMLIGYERTD
+186 TDMNMLFGYERTD
-199 GFDIKAQDGSTP
+199 GFDVVANTK
-211 IQPDR
+211 QPDR
-216 DGFAGLNGQIGL
+216 DGFASRNGQMGLN
-228 THRFNDAW
+228 HAFNDAW
-236 SADINAQGY
+236 SADFNAQGY
-245 NNLTDIDGGEDWLA
+245 DNLTDTDG
-259 PGVPSSDQSRVQAF
+259 STDQSRVQAF
-273 QYDGGLKFQSKD
+273 QYDGGVKFQGQD
-285 LISRFEASYG
+285 LISRLEASYG
-295 ENKLKNW
+295 ENKLKTW
-302 LESNGEETGQPIHTG
+302 QEAKGEASGEPIHTG
-317 LTRLSWINSW
+317 LTRFSWINSW
-327 SGIEGVSLTGGA
+327 SGIEGINLTGGA

-351 GSNKAFN
+351 SYGKTFS
-358 APDRDNTGLFAVG
+358 APNRDNTGLFAVG

-425 LDLYYPGYENPDLKP
+425 MDLYYPGYENPALKP

-453 YTAWDWS
+453 YTGWDWS
-460 VNLYRN
+460 ANFYRN

-472 SCQSAFSSCKP
+472 QCQKGYITCTKG
-483 DNTDAEIR
+483 NTDADIEGI
-491 GVEVALGLET
+491 ELALGLDT
-501 GPLHHDLSFDYTK
+501 WLVHHDFNYDYTRAK
-514 TEDKNDGD
+514 DKNEND
-522 QPLLRRAKQKA
+522 QQLLRRAKHKGT
-533 SWLTQAQLG
+533 WLTSFTTGQMTW
-542 PVDLSTELLYVGQR
+542 STEVLYVGER
-556 DDKNFSSFPAARVVL
+556 LDVGNVEL
-571 SSYTLVNLGASY
+571 SPYTLVNLGATY
-583 GVTPALTLG
+583 AATNQLTLG
-592 GRIDNLFDRDYVPAY
+592 GRIDNLFDRNYEVAK
-607 GYASPGTEFKLTAD
+607 GYASPGTEFKVTAD
-621 YRL
+621 YRF

>member
-1 MSKTLLAAALLPTA
+1 MSKKLLVAALLPTA
-15 AFAQQLTIPV
+15 AFAQTTIPV

-37 QPISSVLAPVVVID
+37 QPVSSVLAPVVVIE

-63 PALLKT
+63 PDLLKT
-69 LPGVQI
+69 LPGVQMA
-75 TTLGGRGH
+75 TLGGRGH
-83 MSSLFIRGTNSNHSL
+83 ISSLFIRGTNSNHSL

-149 ITKTSAKN
+149 ITKTSAKH
-157 GSETHLKGGAG
+157 GSETHLKGGVG
-168 SNGYGQGELR
+168 SNGYGQGQAR
-178 TVQSLGQK
+178 TLQALGQQ
-186 TDMNMLIGYERTD
+186 TDMNMMIGYERTD
-199 GFDIKAQDGSTP
+199 GFDVVANAQ
-211 IQPDR
+211 QPDR
-216 DGFAGLNGQIGL
+216 DGFDSLHGQIGL
-228 THRFNDAW
+228 NHAFNDAW
-236 SADINAQGY
+236 SADFNAQGY
-245 NNLTDIDGGEDWLA
+245 DNLADTDGTT
-259 PGVPSSDQSRVQAF
+259 DQSRVKAF
-273 QYDGGLKFQSKD
+273 QYDGGLKFQSET
-285 LISRFEASYG
+285 LTSRLEASYG
-295 ENKLKNW
+295 ENKLKSW
-302 LESNGEETGQPIHTG
+302 LESKGESSAQPIHTG
-317 LTRLSWINSW
+317 LTRFSWINSW
-327 SGIEGVSLTGGA
+327 SGVEGLNLTGGA
-339 DWQREEMKSDSR
+339 DWQQEQLKSNSR
-351 GSNKAFN
+351 SAGQAFN

-400 ASGLDIDENHN
+400 ASGLDIDDNHN

-425 LDLYYPGYENPDLKP
+425 IDLYYPGYENPDLKP
-440 EESKNLELDFSGR
+440 EESKNLELGFTGR
-453 YTAWDWS
+453 YTGWDWS
-460 VNLYRN
+460 LNLYRN
-466 QIQNLI
+466 KIQNLI
-472 SCQSAFSSCKP
+472 VCQSAFSSCEP

-501 GPLHHDLSFDYTK
+501 GPLHHDVSFDYTK

-522 QPLLRRAKQKA
+522 QQLLRRAKQKA
-533 SWLTQAQLG
+533 SWLTQVQLG
-542 PVDLSTELLYVGQR
+542 QVDLSTELLYVGKR
-556 DDKNFSSFPAARVVL
+556 DDKNFSSFPAERVEL
-571 SSYTLVNLGASY
+571 GSYTLINLAASY
-583 GVTPALTLG
+583 GVTPQLTLG
-592 GRIDNLFDRDYVPAY
+592 GRIDNLFDRDYTPAY
-607 GYASPGTEFKLTAD
+607 GYASAGTEFKLTAD

>member
-1 MSKTLLAAALLPTA
+1 MSKKLLAAALLPTA
-15 AFAQQLTIPV
+15 AFAQTPANETMV
-25 NPTLVITANRVE
+25 VTANRVE
-37 QPISSVLAPVVVID
+37 QPVSSVLAPVMVIE

-63 PALLKT
+63 PDLLKT

-83 MSSLFIRGTNSNHSL
+83 QSSLFIRGTNSNHSL
-98 VLMNGRPIAAMVA
+98 VLMNGRPIAAMVT

-168 SNGYGQGELR
+168 SHGYGQGQLR
-178 TVQSLGQK
+178 TVQAIGQQ
-186 TDMNMLIGYERTD
+186 TDMNLLVGYERTD
-199 GFDIKAQDGSTP
+199 GYDVVAGAQ
-211 IQPDR
+211 QPDR
-216 DGFAGLNGQIGL
+216 DGFDSLNGQFGL
-228 THRFNDAW
+228 NHAFNEAW
-236 SADINAQGY
+236 SADFNAQGY
-245 NNLTDIDGGEDWLA
+245 DNQTEMDDPYL
-259 PGVPSSDQSRVQAF
+259 SSDQSRVQAF
-273 QYDGGLKFQSKD
+273 QYDGGLKYQSGA
-285 LISRFEASYG
+285 LTSRLEASYG

-302 LESNGEETGQPIHTG
+302 LESQGESSASPIHTG
-317 LTRLSWINSW
+317 LTRFSWINSW
-327 SGIEGVSLTGGA
+327 SGVEGLLLTGGA
-339 DWQREEMKSDSR
+339 DWQQEQLKSDSSSY
-351 GSNKAFN
+351 GQSFN

-371 SYRWQAL
+371 SYRWRAL

-389 QQYGR
+389 SQYGR

-400 ASGLDIDENHN
+400 ATGLDIDDNHN

-440 EESKNLELDFSGR
+440 EESKNLELDFSGS

-460 VNLYRN
+460 LNLYRN
-466 QIQNLI
+466 EIQNLI
-472 SCQSAFSSCKP
+472 ACQSAFSSCKP

-522 QPLLRRAKQKA
+522 QQLLRRAKQKA
-533 SWLTQAQLG
+533 SWLTQVQLG
-542 PVDLSTELLYVGQR
+542 PVDLSTELLYVGKR
-556 DDKNFSSFPAARVVL
+556 DDKDFSSFPAQRVVL

-583 GVTPALTLG
+583 EATPQLTLG
-592 GRIDNLFDRDYVPAY
+592 GRIDNLFDRDYAPAY

>member
-1 MSKTLLAAALLPTA
+1 MSKKLLAAALLPAA
-15 AFAQQLTIPV
+15 AFAQSSLPANDTMV
-25 NPTLVITANRVE
+25 VTANRVD
-37 QPISSVLAPVVVID
+37 QSVGSVLAPVIVIE
-51 RAEIES
+51 RAEIEA
-57 RQVQSL
+57 RQVSSL
-63 PALLKT
+63 PDLLKT

-149 ITKTSAKN
+149 ISKTSAKG
-157 GSETHLKGGAG
+157 GSETHLKGGVG
-168 SNGYGQGELR
+168 SHGYGEGQVR
-178 TVQSLGQK
+178 TVQALGEH
-186 TDMNMLIGYERTD
+186 TDMNMLVGYERTD
-199 GFDIKAQDGSTP
+199 GFDVVAGAQ
-211 IQPDR
+211 QPDR
-216 DGFAGLNGQIGL
+216 DGFDSLNGQFGL
-228 THRFNDAW
+228 NHAFNEAW
-236 SADINAQGY
+236 SADFNAQGY
-245 NNLTDIDGGEDWLA
+245 DNQTEMDDPYLA
-259 PGVPSSDQSRVQAF
+259 TDQSRVQAF
-273 QYDGGLKFQSKD
+273 QYDGGLKYQSGA
-285 LISRFEASYG
+285 LTSRLEASYG

-302 LESNGEETGQPIHTG
+302 LESQGESSAEPIHTG
-317 LTRLSWINSW
+317 LTRFSWINSW
-327 SGIEGVSLTGGA
+327 TGVEGLMLTGGA
-339 DWQREEMKSDSR
+339 DWQQEQLKSDSSSY
-351 GSNKAFN
+351 GQSFN

-389 QQYGR
+389 KQYGR

-400 ASGLDIDENHN
+400 AAGLDIDDNHN
-411 VRLSYGTGFKAPTF
+411 VHLSYGTGFKAPTF

-453 YTAWDWS
+453 YTGWDWS
-460 VNLYRN
+460 LNLYRN

-472 SCQSAFSSCKP
+472 ACQSAFSSCKP

-501 GPLHHDLSFDYTK
+501 GPLRHDLSFDYTK

-522 QPLLRRAKQKA
+522 QQLLRRAKQKA

-542 PVDLSTELLYVGQR
+542 PVDLSTELLYVGKR
-556 DDKNFSSFPAARVVL
+556 DDKDFSSFPAERVVL

-583 GVTPALTLG
+583 DVLPQLTLG